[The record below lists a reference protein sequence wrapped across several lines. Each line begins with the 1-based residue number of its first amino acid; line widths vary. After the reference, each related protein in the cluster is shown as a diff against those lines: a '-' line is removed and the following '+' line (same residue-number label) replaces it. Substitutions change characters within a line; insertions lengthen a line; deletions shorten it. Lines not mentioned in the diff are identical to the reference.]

1 MASVRHWEKV
11 NKGVYGT
18 MWGQRD
24 LPSVRQHRISASMS
38 QTLRPSETERDVTR
52 ATLLHSFAV
61 VSEKTPQE
69 RDSKAE
75 LNPTHPVYTSPRTIQ
90 PRGVLVL
97 GRVSK
102 FECGLSIFLGQQQ
115 PRTSRG
121 KKRSMEDGLYC
132 AEHADHEERS
142 GPMPLDAT
150 TKDLIA
156 MLEKV
161 QSDRL
166 DEQRCTLPE
175 ACRPRDNRDSPSP
188 SCRPSYRLL
197 QQVIK
202 GEGPYPMIVAPAN
215 GRYWVDGNDPD
226 TLTDSQGRPILP
238 SCPAKYKLESDDT
251 AKCYRRHFLGKEHM
265 NFFAWDENLGHLV
278 LSVKPET
285 ISSQEHLRLILRRH
299 TGTIH
304 EIVPSSCLAE
314 FPGPARMAKLVC
326 EDVSVE
332 RFHPVLFPKGSE
344 LLVTYDEHVL
354 TNQYKFGVVYQKF
367 GQAGEP
373 GTAGV
378 PEPAGEQV
386 DLQDFQ
392 GYRGGLDTQH
402 GQTGKTSVYTKFKDR
417 EVMFHVST
425 KLPYTE
431 GDSQQLQRKRHIGND
446 IVCIIFQ
453 EENTPF
459 TPDMIASHF
468 LHAFIVVQ
476 PLNACSENTHYKVS
490 VAARDDVPFFGPTL
504 PNPAVYRKGPAFRE
518 FLLSKLINAEIASYK
533 AERFA
538 KLEERTRSALL
549 ESLYSELNA
558 KNLQMSGHMDAP
570 SPDVKSESGSFFDT
584 FRKVIRGRSQSWDI
598 AAIQNSRREKD
609 ALPHSY
615 SEGKTAGIS
624 SILGRKGS
632 SKRTGQKKYS
642 RRAAAEA
649 DKKQP
654 ILPPLKNRNDSGVV
668 SSNAGSNW
676 SSPRSSPDVSPVK
689 SGSVMP
695 PSAEEGSSSSLSNS
709 CSSIVSLGDLNEE
722 REDSDT
728 GMESMSSGDSPNSV
742 KQENFTCSNCMEE
755 GGAAASNEL
764 QRQVALLNSEINR
777 LKIEK
782 LELLRQNVT
791 IQREVKKLKEK
802 EMRQGAELSSANREL
817 RRLRN
822 LSLEQSHRQNSGSD
836 NFL

>member
-1 MASVRHWEKV
+1 MCDAP
-11 NKGVYGT
+11 
-18 MWGQRD
+18 
-24 LPSVRQHRISASMS
+24 L
-38 QTLRPSETERDVTR
+38 TLRTYR
-52 ATLLHSFAV
+52 
-61 VSEKTPQE
+61 
-69 RDSKAE
+69 
-75 LNPTHPVYTSPRTIQ
+75 
-90 PRGVLVL
+90 
-97 GRVSK
+97 
-102 FECGLSIFLGQQQ
+102 
-115 PRTSRG
+115 
-121 KKRSMEDGLYC
+121 KRSMEDGLYC
-132 AEHADHEERS
+132 TDHADREDKN

-175 ACRPRDNRDSPSP
+175 ACKPRDNRDSPSP

-202 GEGPYPMIVAPAN
+202 GEGPYPMIVAPTS

-238 SCPAKYKLESDDT
+238 SCPAKYKLEADDT

-367 GQAGEP
+367 GQVKE
-373 GTAGV
+373 
-378 PEPAGEQV
+378 EDMFCNRQESPAFQEFLGLLGEQV
-386 DLQDFQ
+386 ELQDFE
-392 GYRGGLDTQH
+392 GYRGGLDTSH

-504 PNPAVYRKGPAFRE
+504 PNPAVFRKGPAFRE

-549 ESLYSELNA
+549 ESLYTELNT
-558 KNLQMSGHMDAP
+558 KNLQMSGRMDAP
-570 SPDVKSESGSFFDT
+570 SPDAKSESGSFFDT

-598 AAIQNSRREKD
+598 ASIQNNRREKD

-615 SEGKTAGIS
+615 SEGKTPGIS

-632 SKRTGQKKYS
+632 SKRTGQKKYN
-642 RRAAAEA
+642 RRTAAEA

-689 SGSVMP
+689 SHRSGNAMQ
-695 PSAEEGSSSSLSNS
+695 PSAGEGSSSSLSNS
-709 CSSIVSLGDLNEE
+709 CSSIISLGELNEE

-742 KQENFTCSNCMEE
+742 KQDNFTCNNCLEDS
-755 GGAAASNEL
+755 GAAASNEL
-764 QRQVALLNSEINR
+764 QRQVSMLNSEINR
-777 LKIEK
+777 LKMEK
-782 LELLRQNVT
+782 LDLLRQNVV
-791 IQREVKKLKEK
+791 IQREVKKLKER

-822 LSLEQSHRQNSGSD
+822 LSLEQSHRSNTGND
-836 NFL
+836 NFV

>member
-1 MASVRHWEKV
+1 MRSGKERFKV
-11 NKGVYGT
+11 AVLRVT
-18 MWGQRD
+18 AVQRFQRAVHTRKPRS
-24 LPSVRQHRISASMS
+24 LPSSPHWRSPTVKQENRF
-38 QTLRPSETERDVTR
+38 ETALMR
-52 ATLLHSFAV
+52 
-61 VSEKTPQE
+61 
-69 RDSKAE
+69 
-75 LNPTHPVYTSPRTIQ
+75 
-90 PRGVLVL
+90 
-97 GRVSK
+97 
-102 FECGLSIFLGQQQ
+102 
-115 PRTSRG
+115 
-121 KKRSMEDGLYC
+121 KRSMEDGLYC
-132 AEHADHEERS
+132 ADHVDHGDRS
-142 GPMPLDAT
+142 GPMSLDAT

-175 ACRPRDNRDSPSP
+175 ACKPRDNRDSPSP

-238 SCPAKYKLESDDT
+238 SCPAKYKLEADDT

-367 GQAGEP
+367 GQVKE
-373 GTAGV
+373 
-378 PEPAGEQV
+378 EDMFCNRQESPAFQEFLGLLGEQV
-386 DLQDFQ
+386 ELQDFE

-504 PNPAVYRKGPAFRE
+504 PNPAVFRKGPAFRE

-538 KLEERTRSALL
+538 RLEERTRSALL

-558 KNLQMSGHMDAP
+558 KNLQMSGRMDAP
-570 SPDVKSESGSFFDT
+570 SPDAKSESGSFFDT

-598 AAIQNSRREKD
+598 ASIQNGRREKD

-632 SKRTGQKKYS
+632 SKRTGQKKYN
-642 RRAAAEA
+642 RRSEA
-649 DKKQP
+649 DNKHP

-668 SSNAGSNW
+668 SSTAGSNW

-689 SGSVMP
+689 SHRSGNVMQQ
-695 PSAEEGSSSSLSNS
+695 SAEEGSSSSLSNS
-709 CSSIVSLGDLNEE
+709 CSSIISLGELNEE

-742 KQENFTCSNCMEE
+742 KQENFTCSNCMED

-764 QRQVALLNSEINR
+764 QRQVAMLNSDINR

-782 LELLRQNVT
+782 LELLRQNVV

-822 LSLEQSHRQNSGSD
+822 LSLEQSHRQNTGND
-836 NFL
+836 NFV